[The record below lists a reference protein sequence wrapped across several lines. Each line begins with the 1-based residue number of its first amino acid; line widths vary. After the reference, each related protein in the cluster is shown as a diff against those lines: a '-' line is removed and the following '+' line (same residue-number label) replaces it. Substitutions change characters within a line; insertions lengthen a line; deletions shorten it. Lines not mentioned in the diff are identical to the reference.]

1 MTRKNDISTPE
12 GYFQNLE
19 ERLKTIPTREV
30 KPTVIQRVSPWIAYA
45 ASLAVLAAVGN
56 FIFGRAAAV
65 EEDAEWDYVS
75 YLSQSLDPDGQIEL
89 VETVDLTDDEIRS
102 FLIASNIS
110 VEQLA
115 LLNYEEDYQVAL
127 ITAELDLTEAE
138 AQALKDLKNGV
149 EGKDAG
155 ALLDQYEAAKKNCD
169 AVEIQALSRYK
180 KVLPAEKVAK
190 LLVAEEKFR
199 HQQIGKLGKGEG
211 RPHPGDPGRRTGGKP
226 VPVTEMD

>member
-1 MTRKNDISTPE
+1 MKKI
-12 GYFQNLE
+12 
-19 ERLKTIPTREV
+19 
-30 KPTVIQRVSPWIAYA
+30 
-45 ASLAVLAAVGN
+45 
-56 FIFGRAAAV
+56 
-65 EEDAEWDYVS
+65 
-75 YLSQSLDPDGQIEL
+75 
-89 VETVDLTDDEIRS
+89 
-102 FLIASNIS
+102 IS
-110 VEQLA
+110 VFCALA
-115 LLNYEEDYQVAL
+115 LIGSVTAIAQTKGHKEDWREKVRSEQVAL

-138 AQALKDLKNGV
+138 AQAFWPVYNEVQAQRREAFKASAQALKDLKNGV

>member
-1 MTRKNDISTPE
+1 MKKIISVLFALALVGCIAAFAQKKE
-12 GYFQNLE
+12 NRE
-19 ERLKTIPTREV
+19 AWRER
-30 KPTVIQRVSPWIAYA
+30 
-45 ASLAVLAAVGN
+45 
-56 FIFGRAAAV
+56 
-65 EEDAEWDYVS
+65 
-75 YLSQSLDPDGQIEL
+75 
-89 VETVDLTDDEIRS
+89 IRS
-102 FLIASNIS
+102 
-110 VEQLA
+110 ER
-115 LLNYEEDYQVAL
+115 VAM
-127 ITAELDLTEAE
+127 ITSELELTEAE
-138 AQALKDLKNGV
+138 AQAFWPVYNEVQAQRREAFKASAQALKDLKNGV